1 MEIKQE
7 LKSKII
13 KDNSVSLFRS
23 LNRDL
28 FKSIYQEWNTAIGNV
43 SEIVGNDTD
52 YQKKGKE
59 ITNYLNELKSYFD
72 HD

>member
-1 MEIKQE
+1 LKIKQE

-43 SEIVGNDTD
+43 SEIVGFLKQHLGDTE
-52 YQKKGKE
+52 QKLIKV
-59 ITNYLNELKSYFD
+59 
-72 HD
+72 

>member
-1 MEIKQE
+1 MKIKQE

-13 KDNSVSLFRS
+13 IDNFVSLFRS

-28 FKSIYQEWNTAIGNV
+28 FNSIYQEWNTAIGNV
-43 SEIVGNDTD
+43 SEIVVNDTD